1 MRGTRESDSLPLPPK
16 AKHCVDNMDPD
27 YLNTAAY
34 VEKPG
39 IGRIYDYKTHHA
51 KNEELAKRKE
61 EKRRAQTIVD
71 AAKKKI
77 AYESVSSK
85 AFDQWMA
92 QKSLE
97 KEIRTVIK
105 SPASVEKKRL
115 GGKASSGE
123 EAAKL
128 RSEREKQW
136 KDGFGSP
143 ASIMASAS
151 GAGRGLGESR
161 LAEKELWQPARY
173 Y

>member
-1 MRGTRESDSLPLPPK
+1 MRGTQESDSLPPPPK
-16 AKHCVDNMDPD
+16 AKHSVDNMDPD
-27 YLNTAAY
+27 YLKTAAY

-51 KNEELAKRKE
+51 KNEELAKKKE
-61 EKRRAQTIVD
+61 EKRRAQSIVD
-71 AAKKKI
+71 AAKKEI

-97 KEIRTVIK
+97 KEIHTVIK
-105 SPASVEKKRL
+105 SSASVEKKRQE
-115 GGKASSGE
+115 GKATLE
-123 EAAKL
+123 EEMARL

-143 ASIMASAS
+143 ASISAS
-151 GAGRGLGESR
+151 GVGRGSTRRES
-161 LAEKELWQPARY
+161 KELWQPARY